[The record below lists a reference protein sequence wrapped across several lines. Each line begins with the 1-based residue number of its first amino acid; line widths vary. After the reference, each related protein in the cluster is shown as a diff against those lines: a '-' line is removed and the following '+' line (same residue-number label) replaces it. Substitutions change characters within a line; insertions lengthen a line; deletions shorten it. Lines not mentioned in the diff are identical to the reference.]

1 MLNYFKGQP
10 TEYVIKYSAGRIV
23 REGPGLAFYYLP
35 YKTQVV
41 AVPTS
46 SQDAGFVFNERSK
59 NFQDVTIQGQFT
71 YRIADPKRI
80 AQLLN
85 FGIHPRTR
93 KYLSDDPERVALR
106 IRNIVQTETRTEA
119 QQRTLEQVLAD
130 SDAIADTVLNRIAKE
145 KMLDSMG
152 VELVSVNILNV
163 SPTPEVAKALEA
175 EYREGL
181 LRKAD
186 EAIYARRAAAVEEE
200 RTIKEK
206 ELNTEITLEQQRGQL
221 INLEGENARQEA
233 ENRGKALEQETEYKA
248 RALEREG
255 ASRAKSLEME
265 LAPYR
270 TMDPRT
276 LLALGLQEIGRNA
289 ERIGNLTITPEVLA
303 EILNLRPSGGAG
315 Q

>member
-10 TEYVIKYSAGRIV
+10 TEYVIKYSAGRIA

-85 FGIHPRTR
+85 FGIYPRTR

-106 IRNIVQTETRTEA
+106 IRNIVQTETRTEV

-152 VELVSVNILNV
+152 VELLSVNILNIA
-163 SPTPEVAKALEA
+163 PTPEVAKALEA

-206 ELNTEITLEQQRGQL
+206 ELNTEITLEQQRRQL
-221 INLEGENARQEA
+221 INLEGENAQQEA
-233 ENRGKALEQETEYKA
+233 ENRGKALLQETEYKA
-248 RALEREG
+248 RAVEREG

-289 ERIGNLTITPEVLA
+289 ERIGNLTITPDVLA
-303 EILNLRPSGGAG
+303 EILNLRQSGGAE